1 MSTMAMVTSDLQTTH
16 GARPHGRLGPV
27 LADMAAR
34 LVVWDA
40 RYRERRRIAAL
51 PDETLRDAGLS
62 RAQAESEAAKAV
74 WRA

>member
-1 MSTMAMVTSDLQTTH
+1 MATVTSDLHATH
-16 GARPHGRLGPV
+16 GARPSGRLGPV
-27 LADMAAR
+27 LAAVAAR

-51 PDETLRDAGLS
+51 PDEALRDAGLS
-62 RAQAESEAAKAV
+62 RAQAEREAAKAV